1 MNTKHIINQVRYL
14 SPAEVKKHRQLLLNL
29 ARWIC
34 MYFGYKIVK
43 NEPEYVKITGRI
55 RYPVS
60 PNLKISREWITNFRS
75 KGIHYKY
82 DNPEGYLKRKEGQ
95 RNEEE
100 INQNLISE
108 NYA

>member
-43 NEPEYVKITGRI
+43 NDPEYVKIIAR
-55 RYPVS
+55 
-60 PNLKISREWITNFRS
+60 SRTLSLIDPIALLTIDKKWITNFRS
-75 KGIHYKY
+75 KGIHYRY

-95 RNEEE
+95 RV
-100 INQNLISE
+100 IC
-108 NYA
+108 